1 MPNTV
6 FSELRRQKIF
16 HNKDFP
22 LEILMHEYKT
32 RTDRWHRHQ
41 DFYELVV
48 ICSGHARNENKVS
61 STMVQAGN
69 VFLLPT
75 GSVHRYREIHQF
87 WHYNL
92 LFDPALLTPN
102 LPMLKQ
108 LPGYRMLFQMPPT
121 TPETACSQLLSVDEG
136 VLAHL
141 IAQLEQMRSE
151 LALRAPGWQAVAYF
165 SFLYFLAHLLR
176 NCTPRNLRPNAT
188 IQKIG
193 KVIRMLE
200 EDSRKPYTLEKLA
213 SKVHMSVSS
222 FRHHFTAVTGLSPGN
237 FLIKLRIK
245 KALLLLCSPAS
256 ISRVAEQVGFQ
267 DSNYFARQ
275 FRNQTG
281 MTPSEFQKKYRE
293 TPAILHTVMDKL

>member
-1 MPNTV
+1 MPDLALI
-6 FSELRRQKIF
+6 ELRRQKLF
-16 HNKDFP
+16 HDTDFP
-22 LEILMHEYKT
+22 LEIFMHEYKA
-32 RTDRWHRHQ
+32 RTNRWHRHQ

-48 ICSGHARNENKVS
+48 ICSGHARNENEVS

-69 VFLLPT
+69 VFLLPA

-87 WHYNL
+87 WHYNV

-108 LPGYRMLFQMPPT
+108 LPGYRMLFQMPPS
-121 TPETACSQLLSVDEG
+121 TPEAACSQLLSVDEG
-136 VLAHL
+136 ILAHL
-141 IAQLEQMRSE
+141 IAQIEQIRSE
-151 LALRAPGWQAVAYF
+151 LALRTPGWQAAACF
-165 SFLYFLAHLLR
+165 GFLYFLAYLLR
-176 NCTPRNLRPNAT
+176 NCTPRNLRPDAT

-193 KVIRMLE
+193 KAIRMIE

-213 SKVHMSVSS
+213 RGVHMSVSS

-237 FLIKLRIK
+237 FLIKLRIR